1 MVYTGQKIK
10 AKIDY
15 ETAFKGT
22 ASSTD
27 GEHDLPIGIGARITN
42 FSARNNIERAYTI
55 GSRLSADYLPLRF
68 EGDVSIEMTMSEIYW
83 FDLILHNTGNPLE
96 IGTSIKSFKVSV
108 QYPDNFYR
116 LAEGVVVNRATITAR
131 AGDPV
136 TVRLD
141 CIYAS
146 ESKVSGSISE
156 PSLSTRPFT
165 FAGGTVDFGGLST
178 IIQNAEI
185 TINNNAELLWALG
198 DRAPIDAVLKQLELE
213 GRMSIY
219 GDSALADVLDS
230 FYVTNDVNT
239 MSITLTFIDLV
250 GENNG
255 GRKVEIVLSD
265 AVINEVPHSVVANET
280 IVADVVFYAK
290 NITVT
295 TYTHDG
301 TGWVQDT

>member
-1 MVYTGQKIK
+1 MVYTGQRVK
-10 AKIDY
+10 AKVDY
-15 ETAFKGT
+15 ETSFKGN
-22 ASSTD
+22 ASTTS
-27 GEHDLPIGIGARITN
+27 GEYDLPLGIGARITN
-42 FSARNNIERAYTI
+42 FSARQNIERAYTI

-68 EGDVSIEMTMSEIYW
+68 EGDVSIEMTMSEVYW
-83 FDLILHNTGNPLE
+83 FDLILHNTGNPLSV
-96 IGTSIKSFKVSV
+96 GTDIKSFKLYV
-108 QYPDNFYR
+108 QYPDSFYR
-116 LAEGVVVNRATITAR
+116 LAEGVVVNRAMITAR

-141 CIYAS
+141 CVYAE
-146 ESKVSGSISE
+146 ESKVSGSITE
-156 PSLSTRPFT
+156 PSISTRPFT
-165 FAGGTVDFGGLST
+165 FAGGTVDFGGLSVK
-178 IIQNAEI
+178 IQNAEV

-219 GDSALADVLDS
+219 GDSSLADVLDK
-230 FYVTNDVNT
+230 FYISGDVNKMT
-239 MSITLTFIDLV
+239 ITLTFIDLV
-250 GENNG
+250 GASTG

-301 TGWVQDT
+301 SGWVQD